1 MFGTAETVLVQ
12 EKVPEKYLG
21 RIFSLIQIIASIV
34 MPLGM
39 VLFGPLADVIK
50 IEYIMIATGVL
61 IGILGIYIFTN
72 KKLMDLN
79 DYEHDET

>member
-1 MFGTAETVLVQ
+1 
-12 EKVPEKYLG
+12 
-21 RIFSLIQIIASIV
+21 